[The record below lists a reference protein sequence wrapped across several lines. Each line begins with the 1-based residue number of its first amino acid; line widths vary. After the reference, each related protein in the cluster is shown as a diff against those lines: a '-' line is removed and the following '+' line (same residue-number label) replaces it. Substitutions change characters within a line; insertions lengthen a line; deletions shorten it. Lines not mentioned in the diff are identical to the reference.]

1 MRDPETAPSGL
12 LSGKKLLRLVLLF
25 YGVGLLSFWGY
36 RHFRNPAIEKL
47 VLGSDMHGY
56 YQYLPVFF
64 LQEWSDFQLLPWAKP
79 YGEEKTL
86 SVFTCGT
93 AMLQAPFFLVAHA
106 ITEAG
111 GLKADGYGPVY
122 YFFVLLAGLF
132 YATLGLLFLFK
143 SLLRHSPLHTALPV
157 TALIFYATNLFY
169 YTIMGPGLSHVY
181 SFCLMAAVV
190 FQVPRFYAK
199 PGFKNSLLLALPFS
213 LAFLIRPTNGVI
225 ALYILLYNIGSF
237 RDIRERIRFFTS
249 RWYLLLSMAGLAFLI
264 FVPQLLY
271 WHYVTGDW
279 IVYSYQEEGFTFW
292 KNPQVMTVLFG
303 KRGGWFVYTPVMLA
317 ASFFLFWML
326 LKKKPDAWAI
336 LLTMAAIVY
345 LDASWWTPAF
355 SASAGYRALI
365 EFLPLMAFP
374 LAHAYENTRHS
385 PQKWMRITAGILI
398 FIFVVFNI
406 QFAFKYEPAL
416 WWDREWSSDILRR
429 LLTF

>member
-1 MRDPETAPSGL
+1 MKHSETAPSGL
-12 LSGKKLLRLVLLF
+12 LSGKKLFRLALLF

-36 RHFRNPAIEKL
+36 RHFRNPALEKL

-64 LQEWSDFQLLPWAKP
+64 LQEWKDFQLLPWAKP

-106 ITEAG
+106 ITKTG

-132 YATLGLLFLFK
+132 YATLGLLFLLK
-143 SLLRHSPLHTALPV
+143 SLLRRFPPLTALPV
-157 TALIFYATNLFY
+157 TALVFYATNLFY
-169 YTIMGPGLSHVY
+169 YTVMGPGLSHVY

-199 PGFKNSLLLALPFS
+199 PGIKNSLLLALPFS

-225 ALYILLYNIGSF
+225 VLYILLYNTGSISDF
-237 RDIRERIRFFTS
+237 RERLRFFTN
-249 RWYLLLSMAGLAFLI
+249 RWYLLLSMAILAFLI

-279 IVYSYQEEGFTFW
+279 IVYSYQEEGFTHW

-303 KRGGWFVYTPVMLA
+303 KRGGWFVYTPLMLA

-345 LDASWWTPAF
+345 LDASWWAPSF

-374 LAHAYENTRHS
+374 LAYAYENSGRS
-385 PQKWMRITAGILI
+385 PKKWVRITSGMLI
-398 FIFVVFNI
+398 FFFILYNI
-406 QFAFKYEPAL
+406 QFAFKYEPEL
-416 WWDREWSSDILRR
+416 WWDREWSSEILHR
-429 LLTF
+429 LLSF